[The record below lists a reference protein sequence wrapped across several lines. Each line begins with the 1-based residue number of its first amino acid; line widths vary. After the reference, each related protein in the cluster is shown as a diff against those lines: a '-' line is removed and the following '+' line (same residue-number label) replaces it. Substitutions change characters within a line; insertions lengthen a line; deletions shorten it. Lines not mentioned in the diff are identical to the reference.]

1 MEQVSPQDEQRVFE
15 ADVRRVA
22 ESLWPSAYGGSGLV
36 DGRERDGVYESD
48 DAVHLIEV
56 TVSKKLE
63 KAKQDLSKLVELH
76 RKRKL
81 TTRDKIVKAWW
92 VVRDGLSPEQ
102 RREYDATLRR
112 HSLTPADLAAVSFEE
127 FRRKLI
133 DVNEYLGLREKAP
146 FGSIADPLT
155 GDTSDTTEYI
165 SLDMVDRD
173 SGAVVSVKELCR
185 RLLEGGEQDRFFVLL
200 GDFGAGKSMTLRE
213 AFRQLS
219 GQARMGATTRFPMV
233 LNLRDHH
240 GQVRPHEAL
249 QRHADLIGF
258 GARADHLVRAWRAGY
273 AIPMLDG
280 FDELAT
286 AKPIGS
292 SKHLRNAR
300 YAATELIRNFVSETP
315 ANVPVVATG
324 RTHYFDT
331 DQELRK
337 CLATR
342 LKTSSL
348 MLNEFTDAQIKEF
361 LKRHGFAL
369 QLPEW
374 LPSRPLLL
382 GYLATSGLLDD
393 VVAVG
398 REEPPAR
405 AWPIL
410 LDRICKRESKQANI
424 EPDELRHVLQRL
436 ATRARQSSDG
446 LGPLGADEVWR
457 TFADVCGREPDERGV
472 VQLQRLPGL
481 GLARNPL
488 LGPGDAETQSRMF
501 VDPEIADTARAEFVA
516 ELAASPFDS
525 CKTHS
530 ADFPSWK
537 YVLSDAG
544 IDVLAEQIRSRG
556 LKVGLVQTATEECAR
571 HAVGGSILAWELLT
585 AASRLGLSLD
595 QSEVTIGGIEIEEVS
610 ISDDALVLSH
620 ATLEDC
626 YIGRLLYSKPGSSV
640 RRPAFRRCAFESV
653 EGAVGLPDLDG
664 TLFSPDCQF
673 DRFESSVAT
682 NTDIRSLPIPL
693 GVRVGLTMLRKLFLQ
708 RGHGRRES
716 ALLRGLGGKERAIA
730 GRVLQVIQ
738 RERVASTLGGK
749 LSEVWLPNRSMRSE
763 VLAALANPHNMDRPL
778 LKELAAVK

>member
-1 MEQVSPQDEQRVFE
+1 M
-15 ADVRRVA
+15 
-22 ESLWPSAYGGSGLV
+22 
-36 DGRERDGVYESD
+36 YESD
-48 DAVHLIEV
+48 DAVHLIEA

-76 RKRKL
+76 RKRKR
-81 TTRDKIVKAWW
+81 TTRDRIVKGWW
-92 VVRDGLSPEQ
+92 VVRDGLSQEQ
-102 RREYDATLRR
+102 REEYVAILRR
-112 HSLTPADLAAVSFEE
+112 HHLSPADLAAVSFEE

-155 GDTSDTTEYI
+155 GETNDKTEYVA
-165 SLDMVDRD
+165 LDMVDRV
-173 SGAVVSVKELCR
+173 SGAIVSVKELCR
-185 RLLEGGEQDRFFVLL
+185 RLLADDEQDRFFVLL
-200 GDFGAGKSMTLRE
+200 GDFGAGKSMTIRE
-213 AFRQLS
+213 AFRKLS
-219 GQARMGATTRFPMV
+219 EQARTGATTRFPMV

-258 GARADHLVRAWRAGY
+258 GAKADHLVRAWRAGY
-273 AIPMLDG
+273 AIPLLDG

-300 YAATELIRNFVSETP
+300 YAATELIRNFVTQTP
-315 ANVPVVATG
+315 ASVPLVVAG
-324 RTHYFDT
+324 RTHYFDA

-348 MLNEFTDAQIKEF
+348 MLNEFTDAQIREF
-361 LKRHGFAL
+361 LKRHGLAL

-393 VVAVG
+393 VIAVG

-405 AWPIL
+405 AWPML
-410 LDRICKRESKQANI
+410 LDRICERESKQANI
-424 EPDELRHVLQRL
+424 EPEELRHVLQRL

-446 LGPLGADEVWR
+446 LGPLGPDEVWR

-481 GLARNPL
+481 GLTRNPL

-501 VDPEIADTARAEFVA
+501 VDPEIADTARAEFVV
-516 ELAASPFDS
+516 ELATSPFDT
-525 CKTHS
+525 CKAHA

-537 YVLSDAG
+537 YVLPDAG
-544 IDVLAEQIRSRG
+544 IDVLAEQIRGRH
-556 LKVGLVQTATEECAR
+556 VNAGLVQTATEECAKY
-571 HAVGGSILAWELLT
+571 AVGGNILAWELLM
-585 AASRLGLSLD
+585 AASRLGLALD
-595 QSEVTIGGIEIEEVS
+595 HAAVTIGGLDIEEIS
-610 ISDDALVLSH
+610 ISDDTLVLSH
-620 ATLEDC
+620 ATLEGC
-626 YIGRLLYSKPGSSV
+626 YVGRLLYSKPDSSV
-640 RRPAFRRCAFESV
+640 HRPAFRRCAFESV

-664 TLFSPDCQF
+664 TLFSSDCEF

-716 ALLRGLGGKERAIA
+716 ALLRGLGGKEREIA
-730 GRVLQVIQ
+730 GRVLQVIR

-778 LKELAAVK
+778 IKELAGVK